1 MSVVDA
7 RSRLVTSEWILDRI
21 SGRGSHEIGAGLE
34 LLITSGELAPGDQ
47 LPTIRDLSKTADVSV
62 GTMLTAWNYLR
73 DLDLIET
80 RRRGGTTIKLHRPS
94 RPAAA
99 PTSSDW
105 SAIDLQS
112 GAPDISLQPD
122 LSRALLDSLTAHDLN
137 VFGREY
143 MSNRLR
149 TAVVSAWPFPAQA
162 WATAGGGTEALL
174 LATAAAAPPGSIVAV
189 DEPVSPGFLDT
200 LRDLEITPISV
211 PSDADGP
218 RPDALA
224 SALEQGASAFVF
236 QPGAPFA
243 DFYAVSAARIVELAQ
258 ILNRSEN
265 QTVAVVEDDSIGP
278 LAAREPLTLG
288 ELLPGR
294 VIRVRSYCKAYGI
307 DVRTSVLGG
316 SAELVQKT
324 IDLRSHGVGSNSRIL
339 QNALAFLINDDKA
352 NIQVAEA
359 RDHYSLRL
367 ALLITELESRGLT
380 VHHGP
385 NSIVVWVEVADETD
399 ALISLASQGVLAGA
413 GSKSFVSA
421 PNRDLI
427 RLSPL
432 QLDEENAAAFDR
444 LAGLVATAARGGRR
458 EFFD

>member
-7 RSRLVTSEWILDRI
+7 GRDVVTPGWIIDRI
-21 SGRGSHEIGAGLE
+21 PGRSSHEIGAGLHE
-34 LLITSGELAPGDQ
+34 LITSGRLAPGDQ
-47 LPTIRDLSKTADVSV
+47 LPTIRDLSKAADVSI
-62 GTMLTAWNYLR
+62 GTILTAWNYLR

-80 RRRGGTTIKLHRPS
+80 RRRGGTTIKLRPLV
-94 RPAAA
+94 RPAA
-99 PTSSDW
+99 PTSVADW
-105 SAIDLQS
+105 SAIDVHS

-122 LSRALLDSLTAHDLN
+122 LSKALLDSLTAHDLN

-143 MSNRLR
+143 MSERLHD
-149 TAVVSAWPFPAQA
+149 AVASEWPFPAEA

-174 LATAAAAPPGSIVAV
+174 LATAAAARPGSTAAV

-211 PSDADGP
+211 PSDVHGP

-224 SALEQGASAFVF
+224 DALEQGATAFVF

-243 DFYAVSAARIVELAQ
+243 DLQSVSPARIRELAEVLQ
-258 ILNRSEN
+258 RPEFTS
-265 QTVAVVEDDSIGP
+265 VSVVEDDSIGP
-278 LAAREPLTLG
+278 LAAHEPPTLG

-324 IDLRSHGVGSNSRIL
+324 IALRSHGVGSNSRIL
-339 QNALAFLINDDKA
+339 QNALAYLITDEKTSE
-352 NIQVAEA
+352 QVADA
-359 RDHYSLRL
+359 RERYLRRR
-367 ALLITELESRGLT
+367 ALLTAALIRNGLT
-380 VHHGP
+380 VHSGSD
-385 NSIVVWVEVADETD
+385 SIVVWVEVANESD
-399 ALISLASQGVLAGA
+399 ALIALASQGVLAGA
-413 GSKSFVSA
+413 GSKSFVSTPA
-421 PNRDLI
+421 NDLI

-432 QLDEENAAAFDR
+432 QLDDEDPTTFDR
-444 LAGLVATAARGGRR
+444 LATLVAAAARGGRR
-458 EFFD
+458 EFFG